1 MMSDRRQI
9 GADQPSAGGHERIV
23 YLLVAALACAT
34 AAFAQRGA
42 APPPPPE
49 IAAPAI
55 PGVIAPGTKIELVA
69 TVGRTEGPVAMP
81 DGSLILTNTNSI
93 THVDLSGKVST
104 LVEVSNGANGLGW
117 DSHGRL
123 IAVER
128 KPNDERV
135 GVLYPPNA
143 VTTLADKV
151 EGKPFSRLNDLVVSS
166 RDAIYFTDGN
176 GIYYLPPGGGPVKKV
191 IDGIPNPNGVQLSP
205 DERTLYANN
214 KDGEYLLAFDVQAD
228 GTLTNRR
235 NFGKYKSL
243 TQKDS
248 KDPLLAED
256 NGADGLV
263 VDNDGRVYV
272 ATNAGVEVFSPKGD
286 LLGVIPAI
294 WGGEQFMLR
303 KPQNVAFAGS
313 GRKTLYMVGSGAVYK
328 VQTLTQGVSKRGK

>member
-1 MMSDRRQI
+1 MRQVVRRVV
-9 GADQPSAGGHERIV
+9 AGSCC
-23 YLLVAALACAT
+23 LMLAA
-34 AAFAQRGA
+34 AAVSAQRGRGN
-42 APPPPPE
+42 APPPPKE
-49 IAAPAI
+49 ITAPAI
-55 PGVIAPGTKIELVA
+55 PGVIAPGAKVELVG
-69 TVGRTEGPVAMP
+69 TVPRTEGPVAMP
-81 DGSLILTNTNSI
+81 DGSLIFTNTNSI
-93 THVDLSGKVST
+93 THVDLSGTIST

-143 VTTLADKV
+143 VTTLAGKV
-151 EGKPFSRLNDLVVSS
+151 DGKPFDRLNDLVVSS
-166 RDAIYFTDGN
+166 RDAVYFTDGH
-176 GIYYLPPGGGPVKKV
+176 GVYYLPAGGGPVVKV
-191 IDGIPNPNGVQLSP
+191 AEGIPNPNGVQLSP

-214 KDGEYLLAFDVQAD
+214 KDGEYLIAFDVNAD

-235 NFGKYKSL
+235 NFAKYKSV

-256 NGADGLV
+256 NGADGLA

-272 ATNAGVEVFSPKGD
+272 ATNVGVEVFSPKGD

-294 WGGEQFMLR
+294 WGGETFMLR
-303 KPQNVAFAGS
+303 KPQNLAFAGP
-313 GRKTLYMVGSGAVYK
+313 GKKTLYMVGSGAVFK

>member
-1 MMSDRRQI
+1 MV
-9 GADQPSAGGHERIV
+9 RIV
-23 YLLVAALACAT
+23 YVLAAALACT
-34 AAFAQRGA
+34 GTAFAQRGGG
-42 APPPPPE
+42 PPAPPE

-55 PGVIAPGTKIELVA
+55 AGVIAPGTKIELVA
-69 TVGRTEGPVAMP
+69 TVVRTEGPVAMP
-81 DGSLILTNTNSI
+81 DGSLVFTNTNSL

-135 GVLYPPNA
+135 GVLYPANA
-143 VTTLADKV
+143 VTTLADRV
-151 EGKPFSRLNDLVVSS
+151 DGKPFDRLNDLVVSS
-166 RDAIYFTDGN
+166 RDAVYFTDGH
-176 GIYYLPPGGGPVKKV
+176 GVYYLPAGGGPVTKV
-191 IDGIPNPNGVQLSP
+191 ADGIPNPNGVQLSP

-214 KDGEYLLAFDVQAD
+214 KDGEYLLAFDVKED

-235 NFGKYKSL
+235 NFAKYRSL

-256 NGADGLV
+256 NGADGLA

-286 LLGVIPAI
+286 MLGVIPAI

-303 KPQNVAFAGS
+303 KPQNLAFAGP
-313 GRKTLYMVGSGAVYK
+313 GKRTLYMVGSGAVFK
-328 VQTLTQGVSKRGK
+328 IQTLTQGVSKRGK

>member
-1 MMSDRRQI
+1 MVRTL
-9 GADQPSAGGHERIV
+9 ATFA
-23 YLLVAALACAT
+23 AALVCASS
-34 AAFAQRGA
+34 AFAQRGSG
-42 APPPPPE
+42 PPPPKE

-69 TVGRTEGPVAMP
+69 TVVRTEGPVAMP
-81 DGSLILTNTNSI
+81 DGSLIFTNTNSI
-93 THVDLSGKVST
+93 THVDLSGNVST

-135 GVLYPPNA
+135 GVLYPVNA
-143 VTTLADKV
+143 VTTLADKFD
-151 EGKPFSRLNDLVVSS
+151 GKPFSRLNDLVVSS
-166 RDAIYFTDGN
+166 RDAVYFTDGN
-176 GIYYLPPGGGPVKKV
+176 GVYYLPAGGGPVKKV
-191 IDGIPNPNGVQLSP
+191 VDGIPNPNGVQLSP
-205 DERTLYANN
+205 DERTLYAND
-214 KDGEYLLAFDVQAD
+214 KDGEYLLAFDVNAD

-235 NFGKYKSL
+235 NFAKYKSL

-256 NGADGLV
+256 NGADGLA

-272 ATNAGVEVFSPKGD
+272 ATNVGVEVFSPKGD
-286 LLGVIPAI
+286 MLGVIPAI

-303 KPQNVAFAGS
+303 KPQNLAFAGP
-313 GRKTLYMVGSGAVYK
+313 GKKTLYMVGSGAVFK
-328 VQTLTQGVSKRGK
+328 IQTLTQGVGKRGK